1 MHGNCCQ
8 WQHCT
13 FFQNHCNWAYEYVG
27 EVFVVAHGAA
37 PFYEYKYQPVVE
49 EYKRN
54 GVQPF
59 NQSVQTRREGHM
71 DVDIEEVEEV
81 ESPEKDQLETSTP
94 SRTQSPPQI
103 LGI

>member
-1 MHGNCCQ
+1 M
-8 WQHCT
+8 
-13 FFQNHCNWAYEYVG
+13 
-27 EVFVVAHGAA
+27 AHGAA